1 MKPSRMMWV
10 FFVYGGV
17 LGGGRLPAAPPE
29 PIQPG
34 QKVFTLSPVPLQVQ
48 TETQAVVGPADGD
61 PGGGRA
67 CRGTGGR
74 ACAER
79 MGLGYCARVGPQ
91 QLGSASAGRPVAIG
105 PNADD
110 PFRSPVAGR
119 VGNSGRSPPTPK
131 GHF

>member
-48 TETQAVVGPADGD
+48 TETQAVVGPAVELV
-61 PGGGRA
+61 A
-67 CRGTGGR
+67 EHVQNEWVWVTVRGWVR
-74 ACAER
+74 SS
-79 MGLGYCARVGPQ
+79 LVQLPLGPQ